1 MCFGPKVGGMKDP
14 YRDPLELCVCQ
25 REFLPPYSLYFLTQW
40 INKRTCFFL
49 VLPFFLSKL
58 CVGNHIFFS
67 LVRSELGVFHE
78 SVRKHLFGFIDLPG
92 RCNLLIDL
100 SRAAADVF
108 LTVKYPD
115 TAQRERLSGKACCC
129 IMETRP
135 PA

>member
-1 MCFGPKVGGMKDP
+1 MFWSKSW
-14 YRDPLELCVCQ
+14 RDERPLQRPLGTLCLSKGVLTTLFFIFPHTMDKQ
-25 REFLPPYSLYFLTQW
+25 ANLFLLGFA
-40 INKRTCFFL
+40 
-49 VLPFFLSKL
+49 FFLSKL

-108 LTVKYPD
+108 LTMKYPD